1 VLVVAREVA
10 IACMGGGLKATG
22 EISVQLTANVRA
34 ERLAAAGRLGGE
46 TQHKRWAARRPGG
59 LPWTVRSRA
68 RG

>member
-34 ERLAAAGRLGGE
+34 KLLAEAGAVSPGCDDASRAAARAY
-46 TQHKRWAARRPGG
+46 RAC
-59 LPWTVRSRA
+59 RSESA
-68 RG
+68 